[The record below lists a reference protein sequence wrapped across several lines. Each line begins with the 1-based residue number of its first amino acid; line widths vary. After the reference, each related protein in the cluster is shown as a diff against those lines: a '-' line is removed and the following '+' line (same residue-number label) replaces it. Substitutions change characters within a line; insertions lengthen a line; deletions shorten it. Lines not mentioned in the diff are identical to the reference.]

1 MINYA
6 SSHRI
11 RISRRQV
18 DVDAGMATTK
28 VSTRAF
34 ADLIDV
40 QGNYVYIVDVN
51 RSLCGLLS
59 QSVLLACGMYI
70 GTLDLSRLEQ
80 YILSVYAFIEFKARS
95 RDIGSML

>member
-1 MINYA
+1 MNNYA

-11 RISRRQV
+11 RIGRRQV

-28 VSTRAF
+28 ISTRAF

-40 QGNYVYIVDVN
+40 QGNYIYIGDVN

-59 QSVLLACGMYI
+59 QPVLLACGMY
-70 GTLDLSRLEQ
+70 
-80 YILSVYAFIEFKARS
+80 LSVWEC
-95 RDIGSML
+95 MCQ

>member
-11 RISRRQV
+11 CISLRQV

-28 VSTRAF
+28 ISTRAF

-40 QGNYVYIVDVN
+40 QGNYIYIGDVDG
-51 RSLCGLLS
+51 SLCSLLS
-59 QSVLLACGMYI
+59 QSVLLACGMY
-70 GTLDLSRLEQ
+70 LL
-80 YILSVYAFIEFKARS
+80 V
-95 RDIGSML
+95 